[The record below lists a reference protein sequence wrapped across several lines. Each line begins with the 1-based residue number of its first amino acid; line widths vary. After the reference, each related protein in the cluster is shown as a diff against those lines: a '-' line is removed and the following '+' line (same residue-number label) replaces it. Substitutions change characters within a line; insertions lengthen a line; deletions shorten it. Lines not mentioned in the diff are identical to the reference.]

1 MAKVIEN
8 RDTHQALPLRSRSA
22 ARRDRGLSASL
33 NIKLDHGVGNMAM
46 AMSLVAS
53 TRGLALMP
61 AYANNLLPRSVV
73 SRPLKGEAPTF
84 ELVIGYHKANT
95 SPILRTFL

>member
-33 NIKLDHGVGNMAM
+33 RAQHQTGSWGGQHGDGHVPGCIHPRVG
-46 AMSLVAS
+46 
-53 TRGLALMP
+53 
-61 AYANNLLPRSVV
+61 AYARLCRRICCRGPSSAVR
-73 SRPLKGEAPTF
+73 
-84 ELVIGYHKANT
+84 
-95 SPILRTFL
+95 

>member
-33 NIKLDHGVGNMAM
+33 RAQHQTGSWGGQHGDGHVPGCIHPRVG
-46 AMSLVAS
+46 
-53 TRGLALMP
+53 
-61 AYANNLLPRSVV
+61 AYARLCEESAAAVRRQPSAKRRGADLR
-73 SRPLKGEAPTF
+73 
-84 ELVIGYHKANT
+84 IGDRI
-95 SPILRTFL
+95 S